1 MRAQEVDWTKPTAFL
16 LGNEKVGVSEAA
28 LALADQCVV
37 IPMAGFVESF
47 NISVAAALIMY
58 EAHQQRVKKLGRN
71 GDLSEEQQ
79 KILQAALM
87 LRSVVSGQVPVNL
100 VFIFLRF
107 IRSPKSP
114 GCHLLPTRRKK
125 VPP

>member
-1 MRAQEVDWTKPTAFL
+1 MDWTKPTAFL
-16 LGNEKVGVSEAA
+16 LGNEKVGVSEEA
-28 LALADQCVV
+28 LALADHCAI

-87 LRSVVSGQVPVNL
+87 LRSVVSGQMNL
-100 VFIFLRF
+100 GVS
-107 IRSPKSP
+107 RSI
-114 GCHLLPTRRKK
+114 TI
-125 VPP
+125 